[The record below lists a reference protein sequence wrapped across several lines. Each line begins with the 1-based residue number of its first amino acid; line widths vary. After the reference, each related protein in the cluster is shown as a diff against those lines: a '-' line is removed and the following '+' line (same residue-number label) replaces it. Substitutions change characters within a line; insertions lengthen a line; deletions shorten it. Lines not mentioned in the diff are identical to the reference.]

1 MKRKEINDKV
11 KVNGYYVNEFT
22 RGFLGEQDEGNW
34 MLEQMGL
41 QSGVVPFSVI
51 TFFQNKQACWK
62 DKNSNTASI
71 SFKLKPNQI
80 ECFGSYLKKKK
91 TIRIF
96 REWGWHENPE
106 VIARLESEA
115 IGDLC
120 MKCIY
125 ENLIA

>member
-1 MKRKEINDKV
+1 MKRKEINDKI

-22 RGFLGEQDEGNW
+22 RGFLGDQDEGKW

-41 QSGVVPFSVI
+41 QSEVVPFSVI
-51 TFFQNKQACWK
+51 TFFQNKQAYWK
-62 DKNSNTASI
+62 DKDNNIASI
-71 SFKLKPNQI
+71 SFNLKPNQI
-80 ECFGSYLKKKK
+80 ECFGSYLGKKK

-96 REWGWHENPE
+96 REWGFRENKE
-106 VIARLESEA
+106 VIVRLESEA

>member
-22 RGFLGEQDEGNW
+22 RGFLGEQDEGSW

-41 QSGVVPFSVI
+41 RSEVVPFSVI
-51 TFFQNKQACWK
+51 AFFQNKRACWK
-62 DKNSNTASI
+62 DKDSNTASI

-91 TIRIF
+91 LF
-96 REWGWHENPE
+96 VFFVN
-106 VIARLESEA
+106 
-115 IGDLC
+115 GDG
-120 MKCIY
+120 MKTQK
-125 ENLIA
+125 